1 MWDFTSPDIV
11 YGEDALSRL
20 ADTPGSRAFILT
32 DKTLVEL
39 GYLRQVE
46 EYLSE
51 NEIAIRSF
59 SEIEPE
65 PSIDT
70 VQLARQ
76 AIVDFA
82 PDIVIALGGGSVMDV
97 AKVAW
102 LMYEQPDIVLEEI
115 SIFTS
120 YETGKALLITIPTTS
135 GSGADM
141 TPGVVLTDRQ
151 QGQKIVLYAREFQ
164 PSLTIVDPGLVMKV
178 PAQVTADTGMDVVSH
193 AVEAFASPWHNDFS
207 DGLAVKALQLVFEY
221 LLLAYADGSDGKA
234 REHMHNAAT
243 ISGLAMANSS
253 ISLGHALAHAFG
265 GIFPIPHGRI
275 VGMFLPYSMEYTAN
289 DGNSRYRK
297 LAKCLGLVAASE
309 QEGLRELVN
318 AIRELARKIN
328 QPLTISQMGIEEDA
342 LEGVMPELIEKAA
355 NDHQMLTTLR
365 VPDEVELAQLYRYAY
380 SGKTVDF

>member
-20 ADTPGSRAFILT
+20 ADVPGFRAFILT
-32 DKTLVEL
+32 DVTLVEL
-39 GYLRQVE
+39 GYLRLVE
-46 EYLSE
+46 EYLSV
-51 NEIAIRSF
+51 NEIATRSF
-59 SEIEPE
+59 SQIEPE

-76 AIVDFA
+76 AIIDFA

-97 AKVAW
+97 AKVSW
-102 LMYEQPDIVLEEI
+102 LMYEQPGIVLEEI

-120 YETGKALLITIPTTS
+120 YETGKSLLITIPTTS

-151 QGQKIVLYAREFQ
+151 QGRKVVLYAREFQ
-164 PSLTIVDPGLVMKV
+164 PNLTIVDPGLVMRV
-178 PAQVTADTGMDVVSH
+178 PAQVTADTGMDVISH

-207 DGLAVKALQLVFEY
+207 DGLAVKALQLAFEY
-221 LLLAYADGSDGKA
+221 LPLAYTDGSDGKA

-265 GIFPIPHGRI
+265 GLFPIPHGRI
-275 VGMFLPYSMEYTAN
+275 VGMFLPYSMEFSAN
-289 DGNSRYRK
+289 GGGSRYKK
-297 LAKCLGLVAASE
+297 LAKFLGLSSANE
-309 QEGLRELVN
+309 QEGLKELVN
-318 AIRELARKIN
+318 AIRKLAHKID
-328 QPLTISQMGIEEDA
+328 QPLSISQMGIEADD
-342 LEGVMPELIEKAA
+342 LERVMPDLIEKAA
-355 NDHQMLTTLR
+355 TDHQMLTTLR
-365 VPDEVELAQLYRYAY
+365 VPDEAELAQLYQYAY
-380 SGKTVDF
+380 SGKTIDF